1 MKTTVAFEFSKEFL
15 ELFRRALKTED
26 DDFIKNSL
34 YGVNHAD
41 ISAFLDEFDADECK
55 YVLEL
60 LDVEVAANIINELD
74 EDVRDRFLETFGA
87 DQIAEFVD
95 HLETDDGADILYEL
109 LPREREEVIS
119 SMDNE
124 EKAQNILELLDYDED
139 VAGGLMAKK
148 LIKANLNWSIKQC
161 IEEIRKQAEDV
172 EKIYAV
178 HVIDDQDKLLGKVSL
193 KEIILAGDSTR
204 VADIYDRD
212 FVSVETYMP
221 EEEVASVMRKYDL
234 DVVAVVNPMG
244 QLVGRITNDD
254 IIDVITELAEEER
267 QLMSGI
273 SDDVEEDDSIWKL
286 SKARLPWLMIGLV
299 GGALAAF
306 FIGFYEEEII
316 LIPAM
321 SFFIPLIMATGGN
334 VGIQSSSIIVQSLA
348 NPGAFEENLWS
359 RLFKSLLVS
368 IVNGVV
374 LGVFVY
380 FIVLGFDNGGTIA
393 LVVSIALFSVVLL
406 ASFMGT
412 ITPLLLDRFEINP
425 ALASGPFITT
435 ANDLIGILVYFTVAS
450 SLYQFS

>member
-1 MKTTVAFEFSKEFL
+1 MKSIATFEFSKEFL
-15 ELFRRALKTED
+15 ELFEQALEAHD
-26 DDFIKNSL
+26 EEFIKSSL
-34 YGVNHAD
+34 DGVNPAD
-41 ISAFLDEFDADECK
+41 ISVFLDEFNPEECR
-55 YVLEL
+55 YILEL
-60 LDVEVAANIINELD
+60 LDVEEAANVITELD
-74 EDVRDRFLETFGA
+74 EDVRDRFLECFEA
-87 DQIAEFVD
+87 DEIAGFVD
-95 HLETDDGADILYEL
+95 QLETDDGADILYEL
-109 LPREREEVIS
+109 DPEEREEVIS

-124 EKAQNILELLDYDED
+124 EKAQNILELLDYKED
-139 VAGGLMAKK
+139 VAGGLMAKE

-172 EKIYAV
+172 EKVYAV
-178 HVIDDQDKLLGKVSL
+178 YVVDDHDNLIGKVSL
-193 KEIILAGDSTR
+193 KEIILARDDTK
-204 VADIYDRD
+204 VADIYDD
-212 FVSVETYMP
+212 DTESVEAHMP

-234 DVVAVVNPMG
+234 DVIPVVNDAG

-273 SDDVEEDDSIWKL
+273 SEDVEEDDSIWKL

-299 GGALAAF
+299 GGAMAAF

-348 NPGAFEENLWS
+348 NPGGFEENMLN

-368 IVNGVV
+368 IVNG
-374 LGVFVY
+374 LILAIFVY
-380 FIVLGFDNGGTIA
+380 FIVLGFDNDGTIA
-393 LVVSIALFSVVLL
+393 IVVSSALFSVVLL

-412 ITPLLLDRFEINP
+412 ITPLVLDKFDINP

-435 ANDLIGILVYFTVAS
+435 ANDLLGILVYFTIAS
-450 SLYQFS
+450 ALYQFS